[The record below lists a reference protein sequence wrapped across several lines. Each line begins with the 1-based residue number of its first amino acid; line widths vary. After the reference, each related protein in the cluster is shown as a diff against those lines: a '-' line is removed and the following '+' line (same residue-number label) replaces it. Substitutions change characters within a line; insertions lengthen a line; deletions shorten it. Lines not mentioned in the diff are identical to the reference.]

1 MISSKYCA
9 SGVAGALCLFLSAC
23 GSSSSGERQ
32 ASTPVAPRQ
41 VVNLLAPGQSGFVS
55 TDGQL
60 QGSATGEPG
69 DYGEHLDDQRI
80 PYWSFEFKPG
90 EFADVSELVAE
101 QPIETVQIYRDDF
114 GVPII
119 YAETAYDLAFGM
131 GYALTADR
139 LFLQDG
145 ARRLARGTL
154 AELTG
159 PGDVPADIEARVL
172 TYSEAEYQ
180 AMYDALP
187 QQPRDMID
195 GYVAGA
201 NAWIERVQ
209 SDPSLLP
216 AEYALLTVSP
226 EPFTAIDVLAAGVF
240 ITRAVASNGGNEF
253 DNVAVLQALE
263 SEHGREIARAIF
275 QTVHWVDDAQAAVT
289 VPVGE
294 GRFSNITTP
303 PDQRD
308 AVFNAMADYAL
319 SLPPGLDRGMGT
331 GDAEVP
337 SPLPL
342 KRAAGGLELGT
353 RLRRMFNPAGGASY
367 MAVVAPERSTTGNAL
382 LINGPQLGYGYPTQL
397 MELEVH
403 GAGFDARGSTAPL
416 LPVIGIGY
424 GERTAWGVTTGNS
437 KTIDSFIETLDADN
451 PNRYLHDGQVKDM
464 DCRDETVNYRGSTG
478 MVDGVPGV
486 PIGPASFSTTVEVC
500 RTVHGPVVARSDDGT
515 RARSVQYAMWMR
527 EVETIFGVLD
537 WMRVDDFES
546 FEAAMRRVTWNENTM
561 YADADGNIAYWHPG
575 LHPRRAAGGDQR
587 FPLPGE
593 GEFDHLGTLAFEA
606 LPQSVN
612 PEQGYLA
619 NWNNKPAVGWGE
631 GVGGQAG
638 STPAGADQRVTN
650 WLEALASDPQVS
662 FEDLLAM
669 DRLIGIKDP
678 RARAF
683 VPVLADYVSGSS
695 VPERHATLLEP
706 VLAWDQNHFRPDMDI
721 TDESAT
727 DTVGATVFDVF
738 VRSLRTE
745 LFADWLPDALFQQMS
760 RLGNHEY
767 DVAPLDNL
775 ALRILVPESSAIT
788 PVFDFL
794 GERSPSEVI
803 AAAVDRADAQLQA
816 QFGGEDVATYTRVH
830 HRDDLCSLTGVI
842 GPCITMPHQDRGS
855 WIHAV
860 AFE

>member
-1 MISSKYCA
+1 MNRLHLCA
-9 SGVAGALCLFLSAC
+9 SGVAGVLLLSLSGC
-23 GSSSSGERQ
+23 GSSARTDQQSPNS
-32 ASTPVAPRQ
+32 VAQRQ
-41 VVNLLAPGQSGFVS
+41 VVNVLAPGQSGFVS
-55 TDGQL
+55 TAGQV

-69 DYGEHLDDQRI
+69 DFGDHLDDQRI
-80 PYWSFEFKPG
+80 PYWSFEYKPG
-90 EFADVSELVAE
+90 EFADVSGLTAE
-101 QPIETVQIYRDDF
+101 EPIDGLRIYRDDY

-119 YAETAYDLAFGM
+119 YAETAYDLAYGM

-145 ARRLARGTL
+145 ARRLARGSL

-180 AMYDALP
+180 AIYDALP
-187 QQPRDMID
+187 QEPRDMVD

-201 NAWIERVQ
+201 NAWIERVLA
-209 SDPSLLP
+209 DPGLLP
-216 AEYALLTVSP
+216 AEYALLTVMP
-226 EPFTAIDVLAAGVF
+226 EPFSATDVLAAGVF

-253 DNVAVLQALE
+253 DNVAVLRELE
-263 SEHGREIARAIF
+263 SQHGRELGRAIF
-275 QTVHWVDDAQAAVT
+275 QSVHWVDDTRAAVT
-289 VPVGE
+289 VPAE
-294 GRFSNITTP
+294 EARFSNITTP

-308 AVFNAMADYAL
+308 AVFNAMADFAL
-319 SLPPGLDRGMGT
+319 SLPAGLDRGMGT
-331 GDAEVP
+331 GDAAVP
-337 SPLPL
+337 SPLLAMPS
-342 KRAAGGLELGT
+342 ASSLELSAN
-353 RLRRMFNPAGGASY
+353 LRRMFNPAGGASY
-367 MAVVAPERSTTGNAL
+367 MAVVAPERSTTGNAQ

-437 KTIDSFIETLDADN
+437 KTIDSFIEALDADN
-451 PNRYLHDGQVKDM
+451 PNRYLHDGQLKAM
-464 DCRDETVNYRGSTG
+464 DCRDETIHYRGSTG

-486 PIGPASFSTTVEVC
+486 PVGPASFSTTVEVC
-500 RTVHGPVVARSDDGT
+500 RTVHGPVVARSDDGS

-537 WMRVDDFES
+537 WMRVDDFDA

-575 LHPRRAAGGDQR
+575 LHPRRSPMGDQR
-587 FPLPGE
+587 LPLPGE
-593 GEFDHLGTLAFEA
+593 GAFDHLGLMSFDQ
-606 LPQSVN
+606 LPHSVN
-612 PEQGYLA
+612 PAQGYLA

-650 WLEALASDPQVS
+650 WLDALQADPQVS
-662 FEDLLAM
+662 FDDLLAM

-683 VPVLADYVSGSS
+683 VPLLSDYAGGDVS
-695 VPERHATLLEP
+695 ERHAALLAP
-706 VLAWDQNHFRPDMDI
+706 VLAWDRNHFRPDMDI
-721 TDESAT
+721 TDEAAT

-738 VRSLRTE
+738 VRALRSE
-745 LFADWLPDALFQQMS
+745 LFASLLPDGLFRQMS

-775 ALRILVPESSAIT
+775 ALRILVPESSAVT

-794 GERSPSEVI
+794 GERSRRDVI
-803 AAAVDRADAQLQA
+803 AAALDRADAQLQTD
-816 QFGGEDVATYTRVH
+816 FGSEDVSSYTRVH
-830 HRDDLCSLTGVI
+830 HRDDLCSLTGVV